1 MDYYISRQLESYIFL
16 FKGQEGKIFLMLNE
30 LPSTAGQAIRDSHCF
45 CSSCLL
51 LNGPILP

>member
-1 MDYYISRQLESYIFL
+1 MDYYISRQLESYI